1 MDRPRPIRGRL
12 TPAML
17 TAIATAVLGLITAFE
32 VVSLSQVQIG
42 AVMSAVGVAGIVLV
56 AMGVLS
62 AEGEVT
68 PLEDP
73 QLPEGT
79 TVTTTSA
86 GRVTG
91 TTTV

>member
-1 MDRPRPIRGRL
+1 MSREKV
-12 TPAML
+12 L
-17 TAIATAVLGLITAFE
+17 TAAVAQAAIIAAINLAKAFGLFEPTDEQMTALNAF
-32 VVSLSQVQIG
+32 L
-42 AVMSAVGVAGIVLV
+42 GIVLP
-56 AMGVLS
+56 VLF
-62 AEGEVT
+62 GLFVRQGVT
-68 PLEDP
+68 PVEDP